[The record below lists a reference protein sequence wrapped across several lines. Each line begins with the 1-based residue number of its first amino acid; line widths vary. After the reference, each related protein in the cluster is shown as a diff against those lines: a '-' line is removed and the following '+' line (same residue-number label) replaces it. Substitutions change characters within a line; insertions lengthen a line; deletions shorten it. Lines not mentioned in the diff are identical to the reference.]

1 MKYQTPERKIKTITI
16 TLTQSCNLKCS
27 YCYENNKS
35 PKAMTFSTAQQ
46 IIDKELQNKDKYTGF
61 EIDLFGGEP
70 FLQFELIKQITNY
83 ACQELND
90 FPHTIFLTT
99 NGTLVH
105 GDVQKWLIDHKDCVI
120 CGLSLDGTREMHN
133 TNRSNSFDSIDI
145 DFFAENYP
153 MQDIKMTISR
163 ETLPTMAEGVMYAHK
178 RGFEVSCN
186 LAYGIDWS
194 DPDNVAIL
202 DRELHKL
209 IDFYIANPQITPCSM
224 LSMGITNVL
233 LEDKRPHRHCGAG
246 IEMTAYDVD
255 GRSYPCQFFMPLSVG
270 EEKASKAKDLKF
282 YEDFIP
288 SELADEKCRDCVIN
302 RCCPNCYGSNYASTG
317 NIYHRDINMCRLT
330 KIMVKACSYFY
341 AMQWQN
347 GQLNVEG
354 NELQSML
361 KSIEVIQ
368 KELVIS

>member
-1 MKYQTPERKIKTITI
+1 MKYQPQERKIKTVTI

-35 PKAMTFSTAQQ
+35 PKIMTFNTAQQ
-46 IIDKELQNKDKYTGF
+46 IIDKELKNKDKYTGF

-70 FLQFELIKQITNY
+70 FLQFELIKQITDY
-83 ACQELND
+83 ACQKLND

-186 LAYGIDWS
+186 LAYDIDWS

-202 DRELHKL
+202 DRELHSQPC
-209 IDFYIANPQITPCSM
+209 IGIICVFDSDCIAVVVNANQY
-224 LSMGITNVL
+224 LSAV
-233 LEDKRPHRHCGAG
+233 C
-246 IEMTAYDVD
+246 
-255 GRSYPCQFFMPLSVG
+255 VG
-270 EEKASKAKDLKF
+270 ERN
-282 YEDFIP
+282 DF
-288 SELADEKCRDCVIN
+288 LADIVNILPLVFRVFTFKRHI
-302 RCCPNCYGSNYASTG
+302 STSVPMVVWFYYIVNIHFCQVNEVNFVNIQLTSG
-317 NIYHRDINMCRLT
+317 NVVNNIL
-330 KIMVKACSYFY
+330 
-341 AMQWQN
+341 
-347 GQLNVEG
+347 
-354 NELQSML
+354 
-361 KSIEVIQ
+361 
-368 KELVIS
+368 

>member
-27 YCYENNKS
+27 YCYEKNKS
-35 PKAMTFSTAQQ
+35 PKVMTFNVAQQ

-70 FLQFELIKQITNY
+70 FLQFELIKQITDY
-83 ACQELND
+83 ACQKLND

-163 ETLPTMAEGVMYAHK
+163 ETLPTMAEGVIYAHK

-209 IDFYIANPQITPCSM
+209 IDFYIANPQINPC
-224 LSMGITNVL
+224 
-233 LEDKRPHRHCGAG
+233 
-246 IEMTAYDVD
+246 
-255 GRSYPCQFFMPLSVG
+255 
-270 EEKASKAKDLKF
+270 
-282 YEDFIP
+282 
-288 SELADEKCRDCVIN
+288 
-302 RCCPNCYGSNYASTG
+302 
-317 NIYHRDINMCRLT
+317 
-330 KIMVKACSYFY
+330 
-341 AMQWQN
+341 
-347 GQLNVEG
+347 
-354 NELQSML
+354 
-361 KSIEVIQ
+361 
-368 KELVIS
+368 